1 MPNRNL
7 LIIRQGL
14 LIKQRD
20 LERQIDDREEIQVEK
35 LADPIDVST
44 AQSARDNAGANINRA
59 TLMLREVR
67 AALQRVEQGDYGIC
81 VDCDEDIPEKR
92 LGVVPWA
99 ARCIPCQEAKDAE
112 GAGEGIPRRL
122 VEKRVT
128 LDELQT
134 IQDGLK
140 RGGGQ

>member
-1 MPNRNL
+1 MRNL

-20 LERQIDDREEIQVEK
+20 LERQVQDRESIQVEK
-35 LADPIDVST
+35 LADPLDIST
-44 AQSARDNAGANINRA
+44 AQSARDTAGANINRA
-59 TLMLREVR
+59 GLMLMEVR

-112 GAGEGIPRRL
+112 GHADGKARRL
-122 VEKRVT
+122 VNKRVT
-128 LDELQT
+128 VEELVTVQE
-134 IQDGLK
+134 QVKGR
-140 RGGGQ
+140 RG

>member
-1 MPNRNL
+1 MRNL
-7 LIIRQGL
+7 LIVRQGL

-20 LERQIDDREEIQVEK
+20 LERQVQDRESIQVEK
-35 LADPIDVST
+35 LADPLDIST
-44 AQSARDNAGANINRA
+44 AQSARDTAGANINRA
-59 TLMLREVR
+59 GLMLMEVR

-112 GAGEGIPRRL
+112 GHADGKARRL
-122 VEKRVT
+122 VNKRVT
-128 LDELQT
+128 VEELVTVQE
-134 IQDGLK
+134 QVKGR
-140 RGGGQ
+140 RG